1 MTELTKKMVEERA
14 KELWSVYFYGS
25 SWKQIDY
32 PSNQAQK
39 NSFERLATYTLAS
52 ELRARIEEAC
62 KIHGVTCTSLFSDCS
77 NCKRIKLLTEQL
89 KDLGEVL

>member
-25 SWKQIDY
+25 SWKRIDY

-39 NSFERLATYTLAS
+39 NS
-52 ELRARIEEAC
+52 
-62 KIHGVTCTSLFSDCS
+62 
-77 NCKRIKLLTEQL
+77 L
-89 KDLGEVL
+89 KDSQPTHSPANCVRELKRRVKFME